1 MDRPAEAPW
10 VANERKTKNAG
21 AARQRDKK
29 DEIGKKFRGSRPKRP
44 DSRDFVEKSA
54 RYRHNFNSGVRFR
67 QDSMQIM

>member
-1 MDRPAEAPW
+1 MDRPAEAPG
-10 VANERKTKNAG
+10 VANERKTQNAG

-44 DSRDFVEKSA
+44 DSRDFVEKPA

>member
-1 MDRPAEAPW
+1 MAG
-10 VANERKTKNAG
+10 ERKTKNAG

-29 DEIGKKFRGSRPKRP
+29 DEIGKKFRGSRPKRS
-44 DSRDFVEKSA
+44 DSRDFVEKPA

>member
-1 MDRPAEAPW
+1 MDRPAEAPG
-10 VANERKTKNAG
+10 VANERKTQNAG

-29 DEIGKKFRGSRPKRP
+29 DEIGKKFRGPRPKRS
-44 DSRDFVEKSA
+44 DGRDFVEKPA